1 MKHDPNSTSKDSYC
15 TYLEWECSSVTV
27 IVESWLMPCL
37 SKCEAGM
44 VFIRQCVRF
53 INSIIVIYTIDT
65 CANLLNQIDFA
76 VDRRSGATLGKF
88 SMSKQLAADV
98 LVGELYVYI

>member
-1 MKHDPNSTSKDSYC
+1 MI
-15 TYLEWECSSVTV
+15 L
-27 IVESWLMPCL
+27 
-37 SKCEAGM
+37 
-44 VFIRQCVRF
+44 IRLCVRF

-65 CANLLNQIDFA
+65 CSNLLNQIDFA

-98 LVGELYVYI
+98 LVGEPLRLYLISFYKKKKKTKQLADLKLKLQLTVQFFKKI

>member
-1 MKHDPNSTSKDSYC
+1 MKHKRNSTNKDS

-44 VFIRQCVRF
+44 VFIRHCVRF
-53 INSIIVIYTIDT
+53 INSIIVVYTIDT
-65 CANLLNQIDFA
+65 CSN
-76 VDRRSGATLGKF
+76 
-88 SMSKQLAADV
+88 
-98 LVGELYVYI
+98 